1 LTVPLTPAT
10 FDDFIRNDCTANL
23 KAGQSMKRRVFTQ
36 AFLFSLICG
45 PAFAAD
51 PLPTLQETPM
61 FAEEVKSGALPP
73 VAKRVPQQPLLV
85 TKFAG
90 GDGPGKPG
98 GQLNMLIA
106 SARDTRLMTIY
117 SYTRL
122 IVYNEQFKL
131 QPDILESYEAKE
143 GREFTFKLRAGHK
156 WSDGQ
161 PFTTD
166 DFRFFWEDIANN
178 KELSPSGPSVE
189 LLVDGQPPKV
199 EIIDERTIKYSWDKP
214 NPYFIE
220 SQARAAPLF
229 LFRPAHYLKKFH
241 AKYTSPEE
249 IAKAGKGGQQG
260 GSWVQIYRRLDVMY
274 ANDNT
279 DLPSLNPWVNT
290 TASPAQRYVF
300 VRNPYYHRIDEK
312 GQQLPYIDRVI
323 FTQAAT
329 NLVPAKAGLG
339 EADLQP
345 RYLNMRD
352 YTFLQK
358 SAKGSGVEVRLWESG
373 SGSQLALYPN
383 LNANDED
390 WRKLMRDVRFRRA
403 LSLGIDRSELNEVVY
418 IGLAKPSNNTIM
430 ERSELFKPEY
440 AKKWAQYDPKL
451 ANKLLDEVGLNK
463 KDGQGWRLLPDGRPA
478 TIVVEHASEETE
490 DADALHLIGEMWKKI
505 GIKMLTK
512 PQTRENFRLRAF
524 SGEAVMTAFAGAVT
538 AVPTPSTSPKEF
550 APTMQ
555 GGLQWSRWGMFIESK
570 GRQGEKCDME
580 EACKLLDYVK
590 DWEHAKDDTERRT
603 AWGKILQSNADE
615 VFTIGTVNGIR
626 QPIVVGPK
634 IRNVP
639 KEGYYAW
646 DPGGYIGLYQPDTF
660 WVAQ

>member
-1 LTVPLTPAT
+1 M
-10 FDDFIRNDCTANL
+10 
-23 KAGQSMKRRVFTQ
+23 MKRRALTT
-36 AFLFSLICG
+36 ALLFGWMAG
-45 PAFAAD
+45 PALAAD
-51 PLPTLQETPM
+51 PLPALKETPM
-61 FAEEVKSGALPP
+61 LADQVKSGALPP
-73 VAKRVPQQPLLV
+73 IDKRIPQQPWVV
-85 TKFAG
+85 TQFAG
-90 GDGPGKPG
+90 GDGPGQQG
-98 GQLNMLIA
+98 GQLNMLVA

-122 IVYNEQFKL
+122 IIHDPKFKL
-131 QPDILESYEAKE
+131 RPDILESYEEKD

-156 WSDGQ
+156 WSDGE
-161 PFTTD
+161 PFTTE
-166 DFRFFWEDIANN
+166 DFRFFWEDVANN
-178 KELSPSGPSVE
+178 KELSSSGPSVE
-189 LLVDGQPPKV
+189 LLVDGKPPKV
-199 EIIDERTIKYSWDKP
+199 EIIDPLTIKYTWEKP

-241 AKYTSPEE
+241 TKYTPEAE
-249 IAKAGKGGQQG
+249 ILKAAKGGQQN
-260 GSWVQIYRRLDVMY
+260 WVQVYKRLDVMY
-274 ANDNT
+274 ANDNI
-279 DLPSLNPWVNT
+279 DLPTLNPWVNT
-290 TASPAQRYVF
+290 TASPAQRF
-300 VRNPYYHRIDEK
+300 VYMRNPYYHRIDAK

-323 FTQAAT
+323 FTVAAT

-358 SAKGSGVEVRLWESG
+358 SAQTSGVNVRLWESG
-373 SGSQLALYPN
+373 SGSQIALYPN
-383 LNANDED
+383 LTANDEE

-403 LSLGIDRSELNEVVY
+403 LSLAIDRDELNQVVY

-430 ERSELFKPEY
+430 PRSELFKPEY
-440 AKKWAQYDPKL
+440 ATKWANYDPKL
-451 ANKLLDEVGLNK
+451 ANKLLDEIGLTK
-463 KDGQGWRLLPDGRPA
+463 KDSQGIRLLPDGRPA

-490 DADALHLIGEMWKKI
+490 DADALALIADNWKKI

-512 PQTRENFRLRAF
+512 PQTRENFRLRTF

-538 AVPTPSTSPKEF
+538 AVPTVNTSPKEF
-550 APTMQ
+550 APTML
-555 GGLQWSRWGMFIESK
+555 GGLQWSRWGMFVESK

-580 EACKLLDYVK
+580 SACKLLDYVK
-590 DWEHAKDDTERRT
+590 EWETGATPADRRK
-603 AWGKILQSNADE
+603 AWEKILETNADQ
-615 VFTIGTVNGIR
+615 VFSIGTVNGIR

-634 IRNVP
+634 VRNVP

-660 WVAQ
+660 WIAQ

>member
-1 LTVPLTPAT
+1 
-10 FDDFIRNDCTANL
+10 
-23 KAGQSMKRRVFTQ
+23 MKRRALTA
-36 AFLFSLICG
+36 AFLLGLVAS
-45 PAFAAD
+45 PALAAD
-51 PLPTLQETPM
+51 PLPALKETPM
-61 FAEEVKSGALPP
+61 FAEKVKSGALPP
-73 VAKRVPQQPLLV
+73 VDKRIPQQPWV
-85 TKFAG
+85 VKHFAG
-90 GDGPGKPG
+90 GDGPGRQG
-98 GQLNMLIA
+98 GDLNMLVA

-122 IVYNEQFKL
+122 IIYDENFKL
-131 QPDILESYEAKE
+131 KPDLLESYEEKD

-156 WSDGQ
+156 WSDGH
-161 PFTTD
+161 PFTTE
-166 DFRFFWEDIANN
+166 DFRFFWEDVANN
-178 KELSPSGPSVE
+178 PELSRSGPSVE
-189 LLVDGQPPKV
+189 LIIDGKLPKV
-199 EIIDERTIKYSWDKP
+199 DIIDALTIKYTWEKP

-241 AKYTSPEE
+241 TKYTPEAE
-249 IAKAGKGGQQG
+249 ILKAAKGGQQ
-260 GSWVQIYRRLDVMY
+260 SWIQVYKRFDVMY
-274 ANDNT
+274 ANDNIE
-279 DLPSLNPWVNT
+279 LPTLNPWVNT
-290 TASPAQRYVF
+290 TASPAQRYVY
-300 VRNPYYHRIDEK
+300 VRNPYYHRLDEK

-323 FTQAAT
+323 LTLAAT

-352 YTFLQK
+352 YTFLRK
-358 SAKGSGVEVRLWESG
+358 SAQTSGVKVNLWESG

-383 LNANDED
+383 LTANDAE

-403 LSLGIDRSELNEVVY
+403 LSLAIDREELNQVVY

-430 ERSELFKPEY
+430 SRSELFKPEY
-440 AKKWAQYDPKL
+440 ATKWAQYDPKL
-451 ANKLLDEVGLNK
+451 ANKLLDEIGLTK
-463 KDGQGWRLLPDGRPA
+463 KDSQGIRLLPDGRPM
-478 TIVVEHASEETE
+478 TIVVEYASEETE
-490 DADALHLIGEMWKKI
+490 DNDALALIADNWKKI
-505 GIKMLTK
+505 GIKMLPK
-512 PQTRENFRLRAF
+512 PQTRENFRLRTF
-524 SGEAVMTAFAGAVT
+524 SGEAVMTAFAGVVT
-538 AVPTPSTSPKEF
+538 AVPTVNTSPKEF
-550 APTMQ
+550 APTML
-555 GGLQWSRWGMFIESK
+555 GGLQWSRWGMFAESK

-580 EACKLLDYVK
+580 SACKLMDYLK
-590 DWEHAKDDTERRT
+590 EWEAGATPEERRK
-603 AWGKILQSNADE
+603 AWDKILATTADE

>member
-1 LTVPLTPAT
+1 
-10 FDDFIRNDCTANL
+10 
-23 KAGQSMKRRVFTQ
+23 MKRRVLTK
-36 AFLFSLICG
+36 AFLFSLMCG
-45 PAFAAD
+45 PALAAD
-51 PLPTLQETPM
+51 PVPTMKETPM
-61 FAEEVKSGALPP
+61 LAEQVKSGALPP
-73 VAKRVPQQPLLV
+73 VAQRIPKQPWVV
-85 TKFAG
+85 TYFAG
-90 GDGPGKPG
+90 GDGPGRQG
-98 GQLNMLIA
+98 GQINMLVA

-122 IVYNEQFKL
+122 IIHDDKFKL
-131 QPDILESYEAKE
+131 KPDILESYEVKE
-143 GREFTFKLRAGHK
+143 DREFTFRLREGHK
-156 WSDGQ
+156 WSDGK
-161 PFTTD
+161 PFTTE
-166 DFRFFWEDIANN
+166 DFRFFWEDVANN

-199 EIIDERTIKYSWDKP
+199 EVIDARTIRYSWEKP

-241 AKYTSPEE
+241 AKYATPEE
-249 IAKAGKGGQQG
+249 IAKAAKGGQQG
-260 GSWVQIYRRLDVMY
+260 TNWVQIYRRLDVMY
-274 ANDNT
+274 ANDNPE
-279 DLPSLNPWVNT
+279 LPTLNPWVNT
-290 TASPAQRYVF
+290 TSSPAQRYVF
-300 VRNPYYHRIDEK
+300 VRNPFYHRIDAK

-358 SAKGSGVEVRLWESG
+358 SAKSSGVEVRLWESG
-373 SGSQLALYPN
+373 SGSQIALYPN
-383 LNANDED
+383 LNANDEE

-403 LSLGIDRSELNEVVY
+403 LSLAIDRDELNQVVY
-418 IGLAKPSNNTIM
+418 LGLAKPGNNTIM

-440 AKKWAQYDPKL
+440 AKKWAQFDPKL
-451 ANKLLDEVGLNK
+451 ANKLLDEIGLK
-463 KDGQGWRLLPDGRPA
+463 KRDAQGIRLLPDGRPA
-478 TIVVEHASEETE
+478 TIVVENASEETE
-490 DADALHLIGEMWKKI
+490 DADALHLIGEFWKKI

-512 PQTRENFRLRAF
+512 PQTRENFRLRTF
-524 SGEAVMTAFAGAVT
+524 SGEAVMTAFAGVVT
-538 AVPTPSTSPKEF
+538 AVPTPNTSPREF
-550 APTMQ
+550 APTMR
-555 GGLQWSRWGMFIESK
+555 GVLQWSRWGMYVESK
-570 GRQGEKCDME
+570 GRQGEPCDME
-580 EACKLLDYVK
+580 SACKLLDYVK
-590 DWEHAKDDTERRT
+590 EWESATSVDGRRK
-603 AWGKILQSNADE
+603 AWEKILSASADE

-626 QPIVVGPK
+626 QPLVVGPK

-660 WVAQ
+660 WIAQ

>member
-1 LTVPLTPAT
+1 M
-10 FDDFIRNDCTANL
+10 
-23 KAGQSMKRRVFTQ
+23 MKRRALTT
-36 AFLFSLICG
+36 ALLLGLAAG
-45 PAFAAD
+45 PALAAD
-51 PLPTLQETPM
+51 PLPAMKETPSL
-61 FAEEVKSGALPP
+61 AEQVKSGALPA
-73 VAKRVPQQPLLV
+73 VDKRIPQQPQV
-85 TKFAG
+85 VKQFYG
-90 GDGPGKPG
+90 GDGPGQQG
-98 GQLNMLIA
+98 GQLNMLVA

-122 IVYNEQFKL
+122 IVHDPDFKL
-131 QPDILESYEAKE
+131 KSDILESYTDKD
-143 GREFTFKLRAGHK
+143 GKEFTFKLRAGHK

-161 PFTTD
+161 PFTTE
-166 DFRFFWEDIANN
+166 DFRYFWEDVANN
-178 KELSPSGPSVE
+178 KDLSASGPNVE

-199 EIIDERTIKYSWDKP
+199 EIIDPLTIKYTWEKP

-241 AKYTSPEE
+241 AKYTPEAE
-249 IAKAGKGGQQG
+249 ILKAAKGGQT
-260 GSWVQIYRRLDVMY
+260 SWVAIHRRLDVMY
-274 ANDNT
+274 ANDNV
-279 DLPSLNPWVNT
+279 DLPTLNPWVNT
-290 TASPAQRYVF
+290 TASPAQRYVYM
-300 VRNPYYHRIDEK
+300 RNPYYHRIDEK
-312 GQQLPYIDRVI
+312 GQQLPYVDRVI
-323 FTQAAT
+323 FTVAAA

-358 SAKGSGVEVRLWESG
+358 SAQTSGVKVNLWESG

-383 LNANDED
+383 LTANDEE

-403 LSLGIDRSELNEVVY
+403 LSLAIDREELNQVVY

-430 ERSELFKPEY
+430 PRSELFKPDY
-440 AKKWAQYDPKL
+440 ATKWAQYDPKL
-451 ANKLLDEVGLNK
+451 ANKLLDEIGLTK
-463 KDGQGWRLLPDGRPA
+463 KDSQGTRLLPDGRPA

-490 DADALHLIGEMWKKI
+490 DSDALALIADNWKKI
-505 GIKMLTK
+505 GIRMLTK
-512 PQTRENFRLRAF
+512 PQTRDNFRLRTF

-538 AVPTPSTSPKEF
+538 AVPTVNTSPKEF
-550 APTMQ
+550 APTML
-555 GGLQWSRWGMFIESK
+555 GGLQWSRWGMFVESK

-580 EACKLLDYVK
+580 SACKLLDYLK
-590 DWEHAKDDTERRT
+590 EWETGATPADRRK
-603 AWGKILQSNADE
+603 AWEKILSTNADE
-615 VFTIGTVNGIR
+615 VFSIGTVNGIR

-639 KEGYYAW
+639 KEAYYAW

>member
-1 LTVPLTPAT
+1 M
-10 FDDFIRNDCTANL
+10 
-23 KAGQSMKRRVFTQ
+23 MKRRALTT
-36 AFLFSLICG
+36 ALLFGWMAG
-45 PAFAAD
+45 PALAAD
-51 PLPTLQETPM
+51 PLPALKETPM
-61 FAEEVKSGALPP
+61 LADQVKSGALPP
-73 VAKRVPQQPLLV
+73 IDKRIPQQPWVV
-85 TKFAG
+85 TQFAG
-90 GDGPGKPG
+90 GDGPGRQG
-98 GQLNMLIA
+98 GQLNMLVA

-122 IVYNEQFKL
+122 IIHDPKFKL
-131 QPDILESYEAKE
+131 KPDILESYEDKD

-156 WSDGQ
+156 WSDGE
-161 PFTTD
+161 PFTTE
-166 DFRFFWEDIANN
+166 DFRFFWEDVANN
-178 KELSPSGPSVE
+178 KELSSSGPSVE
-189 LLVDGQPPKV
+189 LLVDGKPPKV
-199 EIIDERTIKYSWDKP
+199 EIIDPLTIKYTWEKP

-241 AKYTSPEE
+241 TKYTPEAE
-249 IAKAGKGGQQG
+249 ILKAAKGGQQN
-260 GSWVQIYRRLDVMY
+260 WVQVYKRLDVMY
-274 ANDNT
+274 ANDNI
-279 DLPSLNPWVNT
+279 DLPTLNPWVNT
-290 TASPAQRYVF
+290 TASPAQRF
-300 VRNPYYHRIDEK
+300 VYLRNPYYHRIDAK

-323 FTQAAT
+323 FTVAAT

-358 SAKGSGVEVRLWESG
+358 SAQTSGVNVRLWESG
-373 SGSQLALYPN
+373 SGSQIALYPN
-383 LNANDED
+383 LTANDEE

-403 LSLGIDRSELNEVVY
+403 LSLAIDRDELNQVVY

-430 ERSELFKPEY
+430 PRSELFKPEY
-440 AKKWAQYDPKL
+440 ATKWANYDPKL
-451 ANKLLDEVGLNK
+451 ANKLLDEIGLTK
-463 KDGQGWRLLPDGRPA
+463 KDSQGIRLLPDGRPA

-490 DADALHLIGEMWKKI
+490 DADALALIADNWKKI

-512 PQTRENFRLRAF
+512 PQTRENFRLRTF

-538 AVPTPSTSPKEF
+538 AVPTVNTSPKEF
-550 APTMQ
+550 APTML
-555 GGLQWSRWGMFIESK
+555 GGLQWSRWGMFVESK

-580 EACKLLDYVK
+580 SACKLLDYVK
-590 DWEHAKDDTERRT
+590 EWETGATPEERRK
-603 AWGKILQSNADE
+603 AWDKILQTNADE
-615 VFTIGTVNGIR
+615 VFSIGTVNGIR

-634 IRNVP
+634 VRNVP

-660 WVAQ
+660 WIAQ